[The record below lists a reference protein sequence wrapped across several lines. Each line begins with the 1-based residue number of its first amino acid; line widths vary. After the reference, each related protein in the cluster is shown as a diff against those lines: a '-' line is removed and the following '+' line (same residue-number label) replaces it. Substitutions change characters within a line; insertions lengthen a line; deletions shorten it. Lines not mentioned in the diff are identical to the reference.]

1 MLFVEDDQLLFEH
14 IYRIALQAILISLD
28 ELKEKYIKN
37 FVLPVYG
44 NSKIVIQNTVED
56 YFIIGWNSP
65 TTGILIQTP
74 MIYIENKN

>member
-1 MLFVEDDQLLFEH
+1 MLFVEDDKLLFEH

-37 FVLPVYG
+37 FVLPVYD

-65 TTGILIQTP
+65 TTGIPIQTP